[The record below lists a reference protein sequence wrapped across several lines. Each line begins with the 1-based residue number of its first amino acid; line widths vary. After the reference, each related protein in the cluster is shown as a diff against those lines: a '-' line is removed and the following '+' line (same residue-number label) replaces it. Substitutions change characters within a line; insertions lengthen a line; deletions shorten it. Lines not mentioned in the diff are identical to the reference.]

1 MTGLRQVVL
10 DTETTGLSASDGHRI
25 VEIGCVELI
34 ERRQT
39 GRVLHLY
46 LNPER
51 EIDEGALAV
60 HGLSLDFLRDQ
71 PRFDQVVEQL
81 TEFVADAEVL
91 IHNAPFDL
99 GFLDAEFAR
108 LSLQSFAGGVRTV
121 TDTLALARS
130 MHPGKRNSL
139 DALCERYGV
148 SNAHRSLHGA
158 LLDAQLLA
166 EVYLAMTRGQ
176 DSLEIALGPAEPGG
190 ASRTGPARDWPP
202 SGLLIIPADAAEQ
215 AAHQGFLE
223 GIARDLR
230 QPAIWTRLEIDDPAQ
245 TAASA

>member
-1 MTGLRQVVL
+1 MAGLRQVVL
-10 DTETTGLSASDGHRI
+10 DTETTGLNVSDGHRI

-39 GRVLHLY
+39 GCVLHLY
-46 LNPER
+46 INPER
-51 EIDEGALAV
+51 EVDQGAFNV
-60 HGLSLDFLRDQ
+60 HGLSLDRLRDE
-71 PRFDQVVEQL
+71 PRFAQVAERL
-81 TEFVADAEVL
+81 IEFVADAEIL
-91 IHNAPFDL
+91 IHNAAFDV
-99 GFLDAEFAR
+99 GFLDAEMAR
-108 LSLQSFAGGVRTV
+108 LSLQPFSACVRSV

-166 EVYLAMTRGQ
+166 EVYLSMTRGQ
-176 DSLEIALGPAEPGG
+176 DSLEIALGPAEPGHAG
-190 ASRTGPARDWPP
+190 RSGPALDWPP
-202 SGLLIIPADAAEQ
+202 AGLVIVQADEAER

-230 QPAIWTRLEIDDPAQ
+230 QPALWARLEIDDPAQ